1 MRDKNWYL
9 KKKYTCQNDKVFKKV
24 ENSDLARLFLHQINV
39 MKNFANS
46 INYDMDEWSEL
57 ELKGRKTKWMKEN
70 YSQEVT

>member
-1 MRDKNWYL
+1 MTKYL
-9 KKKYTCQNDKVFKKV
+9 KKV

-57 ELKGRKTKWMKEN
+57 ELKGRKTK
-70 YSQEVT
+70 